1 MSLTEKRK
9 AKAEEKALEKEEAKA
24 AFRLNQIKPATNAGF
39 NALFVLLSFV
49 CMFPL
54 FYVFM
59 ISISSTDSI
68 TKYGY
73 RLFPETY
80 SNAAYTLLWNE
91 RGTIGRALLISV
103 VVTVVGTVLGV
114 LLTTMIGYVLS
125 RPNYTV
131 LPSGIRIGAFKIR
144 LITNRSCLSWI
155 PSVQSCRISLLW
167 FTLSKNPLMSNSK
180 T

>member
-59 ISISSTDSI
+59 ISIQCGIYLFVERARNHRPRAADLRRRHRRRHGAGRSADDDD
-68 TKYGY
+68 
-73 RLFPETY
+73 RLRSLPPE
-80 SNAAYTLLWNE
+80 L
-91 RGTIGRALLISV
+91 
-103 VVTVVGTVLGV
+103 
-114 LLTTMIGYVLS
+114 
-125 RPNYTV
+125 
-131 LPSGIRIGAFKIR
+131 
-144 LITNRSCLSWI
+144 
-155 PSVQSCRISLLW
+155 
-167 FTLSKNPLMSNSK
+167 
-180 T
+180 